1 MDCASCCL
9 GGVSGRAQP
18 RGEDDCG
25 KNDLSKQNQNPVVLS
40 LMSDRITTVLSFT
53 LEWPTT
59 CGKPAIPPTIHT
71 RIVNGEPANP
81 HSWPWQV
88 SMQVRHCLSKLYL
101 GSFRSIKHCYSRIK
115 SKMAAWLPTCL
126 RHIPRTKS
134 RDHPSGNITNVSTIL
149 Q

>member
-1 MDCASCCL
+1 
-9 GGVSGRAQP
+9 
-18 RGEDDCG
+18 
-25 KNDLSKQNQNPVVLS
+25 
-40 LMSDRITTVLSFT
+40 MSDKITTVLSFT

-115 SKMAAWLPTCL
+115 SKMAAWLLTCL

-134 RDHPSGNITNVSTIL
+134 RDYASGNITNVSTFL
-149 Q
+149 QQQVNSFTQHLISQGQYHQ